1 MKRDFRSIL
10 SMLMSPKMVKLL
22 PYIVWTGVSLAIYT
36 GLLIPMIVETIPND
50 SEDQQMMKSLF
61 SMVSL
66 GIGEIVGAL
75 FIG

>member
-1 MKRDFRSIL
+1 MRKDCRSIIAL
-10 SMLMSPKMVKLL
+10 MLSPKMRRLV
-22 PYIVWTGVSLAIYT
+22 PYMIWSGISLSVYT
-36 GLLIPMIVETIPND
+36 GLLIPMIVLTIPED
-50 SEDQQMMKSLF
+50 TEDQQMMKSLF

>member
-1 MKRDFRSIL
+1 
-10 SMLMSPKMVKLL
+10 MLMSPKMVKLL